1 MYDCMLFFCY
11 QVAKQWYDFE
21 RSSFHFV
28 KYLRELKEPLVFN
41 RISDFD
47 QNGIFYWIG
56 TNARFVLYI
65 VKHVT
70 SITSPSKPPDN
81 YIIIVL

>member
-1 MYDCMLFFCY
+1 MIACYLFCY

-28 KYLRELKEPLVFN
+28 KCLRELKEPLVFN

-56 TNARFVLYI
+56 TNARYAVH
-65 VKHVT
+65 HVT
-70 SITSPSKPPDN
+70 TITSPSKPPD
-81 YIIIVL
+81 